1 MKPLRV
7 LTFTTLF
14 PDPARPTHGI
24 FVGERLRH
32 LLRSGAVEARVVAPV
47 PWFPIAHPRLN
58 PYVLQGRQVAR
69 REEFAGVEVLHP
81 RYFLIP
87 KLGMST
93 APWFLARA
101 ALPVLT
107 ALLREGFDFDL
118 IDAHYFYPDG
128 VAAEWL
134 GRRLQK
140 PVVITARGTDLN
152 LIPRHY
158 LPRRMIAQAAHRA
171 AGLITVSAALR
182 EVLVGM
188 GIAEQRVRV
197 VGNGVDLEKFA
208 PVDRQEA
215 RARLGMT
222 RFTLLSVGYLIDR
235 KGHDVI
241 IRALPNLPEV
251 DLWIVGEGHRR
262 RKLQELAEALGVAG
276 RVRLV
281 GEVAQA
287 RLRDYYGAA
296 DLLVLASDRE
306 GLANVL
312 LEAMACGTRV
322 AATRVWGAP
331 EAVTAPEAGM
341 LMDARTPEAIVAA
354 VAQMRNRPPDPGATR
369 RYAERFS
376 WEKTSRE
383 QLELFLSII
392 AAKRQPQPH
401 LE

>member
-1 MKPLRV
+1 MRI

-14 PDPARPTHGI
+14 PDPTRPTHGI

-32 LLRSGAVEARVVAPV
+32 LLRSGTVEARVVAPV
-47 PWFPIAHPRLN
+47 PWFPIAHPILN
-58 PYVLQGRQVAR
+58 PYVEQGLRVADR
-69 REEFAGVEVLHP
+69 NTFAGVEVLHP

-93 APWFLARA
+93 APWFLAKA
-101 ALPVLT
+101 ALPVLKT
-107 ALLREGFDFDL
+107 MIREKFDFDL

-128 VAAEWL
+128 VAATWL
-134 GRRLQK
+134 GQQLQK

-158 LPRRMIAQAAHRA
+158 WPRHMITKAAQHA

-182 EVLVGM
+182 EVLTEM
-188 GIAEQRVRV
+188 GIPEHRIKVIR
-197 VGNGVDLEKFA
+197 NGVDLEKFA
-208 PVDRQEA
+208 PVPRA
-215 RARLGMT
+215 TTRARLGMT

-235 KGHDVI
+235 KGHDQI
-241 IRALPNLPEV
+241 IRALPNLPET
-251 DLWIVGEGHRR
+251 DLLIVGEGERR
-262 RKLQELAEALGVAG
+262 HMLQNLATTLGVAD

-281 GEVAQA
+281 GEVAQTQ
-287 RLRDYYGAA
+287 LRDYYGAA

-331 EAVTAPEAGM
+331 EAVTTPEAGI
-341 LMDARTPEAIVAA
+341 LIETRTPEAIAAA
-354 VAQMRNRPPDPGATR
+354 VKTMQTLPPNPDATR

-376 WEKTSRE
+376 WEKTTRE
-383 QLELFLSII
+383 QLDLFLAILLQ
-392 AAKRQPQPH
+392 KR
-401 LE
+401 ENAT